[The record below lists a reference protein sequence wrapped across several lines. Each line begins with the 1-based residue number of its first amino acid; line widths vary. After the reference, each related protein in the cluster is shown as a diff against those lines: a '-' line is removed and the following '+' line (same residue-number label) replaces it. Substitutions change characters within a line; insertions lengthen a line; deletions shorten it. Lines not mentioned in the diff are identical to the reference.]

1 MEIKT
6 ATIKDL
12 NVVTNLFSKYRQ
24 FYKQDLNITAE
35 RDFMKQ
41 RLENKDSIIYIAYVE
56 DEAAGFTQLY
66 PVFSS
71 VAMKRTYILND
82 LYVNEKHRKL
92 GVAQALIN
100 KSYEL
105 CEEEDA
111 RYLTLQTAPD
121 NEKAQQLYKKM
132 GMVHDVAFLRF
143 TKFW

>member
-1 MEIKT
+1 MEIRN
-6 ATIKDL
+6 ATLNDL
-12 NVVTNLFSKYRQ
+12 DLVTNLFSKYRQ
-24 FYKQDLNITAE
+24 FYKQTLNVVGE
-35 RDFMKQ
+35 QDFIRQ
-41 RLENKDSIIYIAYVE
+41 RLQNEDSIIYIAYIE
-56 DEAAGFTQLY
+56 DKPAGFAQLY

-82 LYVNEKHRKL
+82 LYVNEEYRKL

-105 CEEEDA
+105 CGKNDA

>member
-1 MEIKT
+1 MKIKK
-6 ATIKDL
+6 ATMNELDI
-12 NVVTNLFSKYRQ
+12 VTNLFSKYRQ
-24 FYKQDLNITAE
+24 FYKQTLDLVAE
-35 RDFMKQ
+35 RDFMTQ
-41 RLENKDSIIYIAYVE
+41 RLDNEDSIIYIAYVE
-56 DEAAGFTQLY
+56 GEPAGFTQLY

-105 CEEEDA
+105 CEQEDA

-121 NEKAQQLYKKM
+121 NEKAQQLYRKM